1 VSALGLCV
9 HTPSRVPHCGVHQL
23 TTSTAQLARRLT
35 RTAGWARA
43 QLVVMLADGSN
54 GSVEDNTQLKAVT
67 DSFQIR

>member
-1 VSALGLCV
+1 V
-9 HTPSRVPHCGVHQL
+9 PSQAASKGCWEDVCSTGAA
-23 TTSTAQLARRLT
+23 STAQLARRLT